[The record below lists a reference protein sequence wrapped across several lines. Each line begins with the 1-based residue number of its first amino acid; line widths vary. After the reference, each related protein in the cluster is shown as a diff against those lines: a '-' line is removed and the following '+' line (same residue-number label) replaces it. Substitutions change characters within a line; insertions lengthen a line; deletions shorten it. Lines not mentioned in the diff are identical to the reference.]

1 MTLATI
7 TVASHHFVINRV
19 SARMRAAV
27 NEFSRTLIQYALQK
41 VGRGRSFKN
50 MPFKVFAASTAS
62 KNEFRYH
69 LNHLEAF
76 KKVLYRHHID
86 DHLIEWKAVDP
97 YEAAAINLV
106 IQPHL
111 SPRPH
116 QVPAIAYG
124 VSNEAPLAKMIV
136 MQMGK
141 GKTYTAMEIGSEFG
155 ERICVMLRPKYIDQ
169 WLRDFKQN
177 CVINPK
183 RICVVQGGQALK
195 DLLIMAENGALPY
208 DVIIVSSDTFRGYI
222 DKYEEYETLLEQE
235 GYCVPPHQFFEHIKV
250 GLRLIDEG
258 HENFHFNFKIDL
270 YTNVH
275 KSVTLSATMFN
286 DNDFI
291 NSMMKVAYPQHLR
304 YDTGEFD
311 KYVTAYSLHYSLR
324 KPRDIKTQGGQG
336 YSHHEFE
343 KSLMKSPNS
352 LDAYFKMVQDSMRYT
367 YDLDYRPGDKCLI
380 YFASI
385 ELCGLFAERLQEAYP
400 HLRVARFVGEDAYES
415 LMESDISVSTIGSA
429 GTGKDIPGLTTVI
442 LTVNVNSSP
451 SNLQGFGR
459 LRDLNVKDPS
469 LNRKMYFVYLVG
481 DDFEKHL
488 EYHERKRELLRTRAL
503 HYEKRYYG
511 TTF

>member
-27 NEFSRTLIQYALQK
+27 NEFSRTLIQYSLQK
-41 VGRGRSFKN
+41 VGRGRTFKN

-62 KNEFRYH
+62 KTEFRYH
-69 LNHLEAF
+69 INHLEAF
-76 KKVLYRHHID
+76 KRVLYRHHID
-86 DHLIEWKAVDP
+86 DHLLEWKKVPD
-97 YEAAAINLV
+97 YEAAPINLV
-106 IQPHL
+106 MQPHL
-111 SPRPH
+111 SDREH

-124 VSNEAPLAKMIV
+124 VQPEPVSKMIV

-141 GKTYTAMEIGSEFG
+141 GKTYTAMRIGSELK

-169 WLRDFKQN
+169 WIRDFKQN
-177 CVINPK
+177 CVIDPK
-183 RICVVQGGQALK
+183 RICVVQGGRALK
-195 DLLIMAENGALPY
+195 DLLVMAENGYVPY

-222 DKYEEYETLLEQE
+222 DAYEQYELLLEEE
-235 GYCVPPHQFFEHIKV
+235 GYCVPPHQFFAHIKA

-258 HENFHFNFKIDL
+258 HENFHFNFKLDL

-275 KSVTLSATMFN
+275 SSVTLSATPFS
-286 DNDFI
+286 DNEFI
-291 NSMMKVAYPQHLR
+291 NNMMKVAYPKADR

-311 KYVTAYSLHYSLR
+311 KYVTAYSLHYSVR
-324 KPRDIKTQGGQG
+324 KPSEIRTQGGQG
-336 YSHHEFE
+336 YSHHELE
-343 KSLMKSPNS
+343 KSLMKHPNKV
-352 LDAYFKMVQDSMRYT
+352 DAYFKMVQDSMKYT

-385 ELCGLFAERLQEAYP
+385 EMCTLFTQYIQEVYP
-400 HLRVARFVGEDAYES
+400 HLDVRRFVEDDPYEN
-415 LMESDISVSTIGSA
+415 LLQADISVSTLQSA

-469 LNRKMYFVYLVG
+469 LGRKMFFVYFVG
-481 DDFEKHL
+481 DDFEKHI
-488 EYHERKRELLRTRAL
+488 EYHMNKKELLRTRAL
-503 HYEKRYYG
+503 HYEKRFYG
-511 TTF
+511 TMI